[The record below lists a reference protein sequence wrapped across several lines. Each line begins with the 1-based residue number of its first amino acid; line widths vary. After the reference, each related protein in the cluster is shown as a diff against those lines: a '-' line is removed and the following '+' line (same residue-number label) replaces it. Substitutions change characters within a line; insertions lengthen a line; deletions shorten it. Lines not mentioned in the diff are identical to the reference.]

1 MKTKTYLNILLVA
14 FLIFA
19 AVPASS
25 AASSPALLSLSS
37 PVEAAGVSVQATG
50 SPSTA
55 NPKGEPVTVWS
66 LSWTST
72 KAVSSEASYPHDS
85 FVESYNYNASG
96 STLYRVFADDTYDN
110 INFKLHVADDYDST
124 TTVFCNKGGK
134 APDHAH
140 LSNSDPNRYDGAV
153 GGLLGN
159 WKVQRYQDLDKNWWV
174 SIHYPQIPGFDYAG
188 TTRMNGSDCGGG
200 TWDTTTPW
208 IIEHGW
214 NAKCIPIT
222 IQGNADGTEFTYHA
236 DGSDLYGGCEGPA
249 AYAYGDSS
257 APYQVQ
263 WSADFRVQLLK
274 ARDLTV
280 DRLEVTQGLQDG
292 ANSIPLVQGRRTV
305 VRAFLGI
312 GANPGPVLD
321 VTGSLEGY
329 AGAAKVG
336 SLSPFNPNGK
346 INAPSDPDWKNIND
360 TLNFELPPEWTSQPA
375 LRLVVKVNPGR
386 SVVEDNYDNN
396 ERSIFVSP
404 LACNGISVGYLPVHY
419 APPAGAAADPG
430 ASIRVGQQF
439 MQKIY
444 PVSDTGLTYAP
455 RGAITFMQNIN
466 DADADVALLE
476 SLRDTLAIS
485 SPPHPDRIFGWLPS
499 LAYDDNGA
507 AFVSGTAAF
516 GNDTEAPDRW
526 RRTFAH
532 ELGHNYGLR
541 HPNPDLTTAGDHW
554 FDVYDRVIK
563 PVPVSVGG
571 TDLLDFMVPARLEP
585 EAWISPQN
593 YKYLI
598 GKLCSSAAGAAS
610 PGLSQVGDNLIVSGS
625 IANTTPATGTLNPLF
640 RLSTVTASDPLI
652 GTQYCVDLKGVSANL
667 LASYCFNLGFD
678 GDSATP
684 LDSAGFGMVIPYPTG
699 LSRVELTETS
709 CGTVLSSQ
717 VASAHAPSVSV
728 SYPNAAGLT
737 LSGSQTITWAGSDL
751 DGNPLTYD
759 VLYSRDNGGT
769 WMGVGARITGTSFSL
784 DFSTLPG
791 TNGVSGLIKVLVSD
805 GFHSAEDTSNDPFTV
820 GNKVPLANILS
831 PSTGAAFTPGPQ
843 IILDGS
849 GVDFED
855 GSLSN
860 SALSWDSS
868 QDGALGTGR
877 LLEVNLTAG
886 THTITLTVT
895 DSGGL
900 TSSASIQ
907 ITVVEPAP
915 MNHIF
920 LPLIMR

>member
-25 AASSPALLSLSS
+25 AASSPALLNLSS
-37 PVEAAGVSVQATG
+37 PAGAAGDSPQKVPL
-50 SPSTA
+50 PSTA
-55 NPKGEPVTVWS
+55 AAQAQPVTVWS

-72 KAVSSEASYPHDS
+72 KQVSSEASYPHDS
-85 FVESYNYNASG
+85 FVESYSYSASG

-110 INFKLHVADDYDST
+110 VNFKLHVADDYDST
-124 TTVFCNKGGK
+124 TTVFCDKGGK

-140 LSNSDPNRYDGAV
+140 LSNSDPNRYDGVV
-153 GGLLGN
+153 GGLWGN
-159 WKVQRYQDLDKNWWV
+159 WTVQRYQDLDNNWWV
-174 SIHYPQIPGFDYAG
+174 SITYPQIPGYDYTG
-188 TTRMNGSDCGGG
+188 TTRMNGSDCSGS

-208 IIEHGW
+208 IIDHGW
-214 NAKCIPIT
+214 NAKCIPVT
-222 IQGNADGTEFTYHA
+222 IQGNGDGTEFTYHA
-236 DGSDLYGGCEGPA
+236 DGSDLYGGCDGPA

-263 WSADFRVQLLK
+263 WNADFTVKLLK

-312 GANPGPVLD
+312 GTDPGPVLR

-329 AGAAKVG
+329 AGEAKLG

-346 INAPSDPDWKNIND
+346 IDAPSDPDWKKIDD
-360 TLNFELPPEWTSQPA
+360 TLNFELPPEWTNQPA
-375 LRLVVKVNPGR
+375 LHLVVKVNPGH
-386 SVVEDNYDNN
+386 SVVEEDYDNN
-396 ERSIFVSP
+396 ERTINVSP

-419 APPAGAAADPG
+419 APPAGAAADPS

-444 PVSDTGLTYAP
+444 PVSDTGITYAP
-455 RGAITFMQNIN
+455 RGALPFTQNIN
-466 DADADVALLE
+466 DDGADVNLLDLLQE
-476 SLRDTLAIS
+476 LLAIS
-485 SPPHPDRIFGWLPS
+485 SPPHPGYLFGWLPS
-499 LAYDDNGA
+499 LAYDHNGA
-507 AFVSGTAAF
+507 AYRSGTVAF
-516 GNDTEAPDRW
+516 GNDTETPDRW

-532 ELGHNYGLR
+532 ELGHNLSLT

-554 FDVYDRVIK
+554 FDVYDLVIK
-563 PVPVSVGG
+563 PVPASVGG
-571 TDLLDFMVPARLEP
+571 ADLLDFMVPARLEP
-585 EAWISPQN
+585 EAWISPEN

-598 GKLCSSAAGAAS
+598 GKLCSGAAGAAS
-610 PGLSQVGDNLIVSGS
+610 PSRSQVGDNLIVSGT
-625 IANTTPATGTLNPLF
+625 IANTTPAAGNLNPLF
-640 RLSTVTASDPLI
+640 RLSTVEASAPLI
-652 GTQYCVDLKGVSANL
+652 GSQYCVDLKGVSANL
-667 LASYCFNLGFD
+667 PVSYCFNLGFD

-684 LDSAGFGMVIPYPTG
+684 LDSAGFGMVVPYPTG
-699 LSRVELTETS
+699 LNRVELTETS
-709 CGTVLSSQ
+709 SGSVLSYWA
-717 VASAHAPSVSV
+717 ASAHAPSVTV
-728 SYPNAAGLT
+728 TYPNATGLT

-751 DGNPLTYD
+751 DSNPLTYD
-759 VLYSRDNGGT
+759 VLYSPDNGAT
-769 WMGVGARITGTSFSL
+769 WLGVGARFTGTSFSL
-784 DFSTLPG
+784 DFSALPG
-791 TNGVSGLIKVLVSD
+791 TTGASGLIKVLVSD
-805 GFHSAEDTSNDPFTV
+805 GFLSAEDSSNNPFTV
-820 GNKVPLANILS
+820 GNKAPLATILS
-831 PSTGAAFTPGPQ
+831 PSSGAVFTLGSN
-843 IILDGS
+843 IILDGT
-849 GVDFED
+849 GADLED
-855 GSLSN
+855 GSLGN
-860 SALSWDSS
+860 SALSWASS
-868 QDGALGTGR
+868 LDGALGTGQ
-877 LLEVNLTAG
+877 LLEANLTQG

-907 ITVVEPAP
+907 IIVVESAP